1 MQVWRGCDEVPAD
14 LVRTSVTIGA
24 FDGVHRGHR
33 ILLERTVSDAGSGLL
48 PVAVTFDPH
57 PLSVIKP
64 ELAPLLLTSM
74 PHRLELFEAVGMGG
88 VLVIPFTSELAQ
100 ESAERFASRVIA
112 ETLHAQHVVVG
123 RNFRFGHRAAGDV
136 DLLTELGRELGFDVT
151 AVDLAPLPGLVEP
164 REDGAAVAVSSTQI
178 RALVAGGDVA
188 GAALALDRPHRVS
201 GVVIRGDQRGRELGY
216 PTANLDVDQTMA
228 IPADGVYAARIRVA
242 GELGRWR
249 AAAVSIG
256 TNPTFDGEERRV
268 EAFVI
273 DAPDDYDVYGQ
284 WADVDFVERIRGMVR
299 FDSIGDLVTRM
310 GVDVEHSRQ
319 ILSA

>member
-1 MQVWRGCDEVPAD
+1 MQVWRGCEQVPAD
-14 LVRTSVTIGA
+14 LTRTSVTIGA

-74 PHRLELFEAVGMGG
+74 PHRIELFEAVGIGG
-88 VLVIPFTSELAQ
+88 VLVIPFTAELAQ

-123 RNFRFGHRAAGDV
+123 ANFRFGHRAAGDV
-136 DLLTELGRELGFDVT
+136 ALLTELGRELGFDVT
-151 AVDLAPLPGLVEP
+151 AVDLAPLPGGTGSA
-164 REDGAAVAVSSTQI
+164 EDGSAMAVSSTQI
-178 RALVAGGDVA
+178 RALIAAGDVA
-188 GAALALDRPHRVS
+188 AAAAALDRPHRVS
-201 GVVIRGDQRGRELGY
+201 GVVVKGDQRGRELGY
-216 PTANLDVDQTMA
+216 PTANLDVDPAMA
-228 IPADGVYAARIRVA
+228 VPADGVYAARLRVA
-242 GELGRWR
+242 GESEQWR
-249 AAAVSIG
+249 AAAVSVG

-268 EAFVI
+268 EAYVI
-273 DAPDDYDVYGQ
+273 DAPDGYDVYDLT
-284 WADVDFVERIRGMVR
+284 ADLEFVERIRGMQR
-299 FDSIGDLVTRM
+299 FDSIEDLVTRM
-310 GVDVEHSRQ
+310 GVDVERSRQ